1 MKKFTIAYLFQIAR
15 EKSCDYVL
23 IIYMKRYQIVYH
35 NYLQFTIAYLFQIA
49 REKSCH
55 YVLIIYMKRC
65 QIVYHNY
72 AEAKRAH
79 QVQK

>member
-1 MKKFTIAYLFQIAR
+1 MQFGINKHEYVFLKTNKLQFVVFKKKLTSAYLFQIAR

-23 IIYMKRYQIVYH
+23 IIYMKKYE
-35 NYLQFTIAYLFQIA
+35 IA
-49 REKSCH
+49 
-55 YVLIIYMKRC
+55 
-65 QIVYHNY
+65 YHNY